1 MLNNKF
7 DKQPAPREPV
17 LSGGRISEEGYRRLT
32 RFLEDQ
38 CGIVLGPNKQYLVSS
53 RLRRLLGEFGLEDF
67 DALARAVDGPGQR
80 ELKARVVDA
89 MTTNET
95 LWFRDG
101 GPYRLLQ
108 EHILPQLE
116 ARRLPSIKIWSAACS
131 TGQEPYSISMVVEEY
146 KARHPGSRLGEV
158 RITAT
163 DISPTALAQARAG
176 LSDEA
181 ALGRGVT
188 RDIRDKYFE
197 PKNGLWAVKPKIKSR
212 VQFMELNL
220 KDSFARLGKFQV
232 IFCRNVLIY
241 FSAQLKGDI
250 LDRMADALTPPGY
263 LILGSSETP
272 NNYSD
277 RYRMVRTP
285 QGVFYRPKEHP
296 DD

>member
-1 MLNNKF
+1 MLNKKDTPF
-7 DKQPAPREPV
+7 DA
-17 LSGGRISEEGYRRLT
+17 SGSISAEGYRRLA

-38 CGIVLGPNKQYLVSS
+38 CGIVLGDNKHYLVSS
-53 RLRRLLGEFGLEDF
+53 RLRRLLGEHDLNDLDE
-67 DALARAVDGPGQR
+67 LARLVDGPGNQP
-80 ELKARVVDA
+80 LKTRVVDA

-108 EHILPQLE
+108 EEILPALE
-116 ARRLPSIKIWSAACS
+116 RRGRPSIKIWSAACS

-146 KARHPGSRLGEV
+146 KARHPGSRLGNV

-176 LSDEA
+176 VYDEM
-181 ALGRGVT
+181 ALGRGVS
-188 RDIRDKYFE
+188 REIRNKYFE
-197 PKNGLWAVKPKIKSR
+197 PKDGLWAVKPQIKAR
-212 VQFMELNL
+212 VSFMELNL
-220 KDSFARLGKFQV
+220 KDSFARLGRFQV

-241 FSAQLKGDI
+241 FSPELKGDI
-250 LDRMADALTPPGY
+250 LDRMAAILEPPGY
-263 LILGSSETP
+263 LVLGSSETP
-272 NNYSD
+272 TNYSD

-285 QGVFYRPKEHP
+285 HGVFYRPKDHP

>member
-1 MLNNKF
+1 MLKRN
-7 DKQPAPREPV
+7 DPQSTLRP
-17 LSGGRISEEGYRRLT
+17 STGGGISAEGYRRLT
-32 RFLEDQ
+32 HFLEKQ
-38 CGIVLGPNKQYLVSS
+38 CGIVLGDNKQYLVSS
-53 RLRRLLGEFGLEDF
+53 RLRRLLGEFGLPDL
-67 DALARAVDGPGQR
+67 DTLARQVDGPGQQ
-80 ELKARVVDA
+80 ELKLRVVDA

-108 EHILPQLE
+108 EHILPELE
-116 ARRLPSIKIWSAACS
+116 KRRLPAIKIWSAACS

-146 KARHPGSRLGEV
+146 KSRHPGSRLGDV

-176 LSDEA
+176 VYDEA

-188 RDIRDKYFE
+188 PEIRNKYFQ
-197 PKNGLWAVKPKIKSR
+197 PKDGLWAVKPQIKAR
-212 VQFMELNL
+212 VRFMELNL

-241 FSAQLKGDI
+241 FSAELKGDI
-250 LDRMADALTPPGY
+250 LDRMADALEPPGY

-277 RYRMVRTP
+277 RYRMVRTRH
-285 QGVFYRPKEHP
+285 GVFYRPKDHP